1 MGDALWKDV
10 AVFQQVSAQSVDA
23 LGALTHQE
31 IAGSKHDAVRL
42 LLFGLDRNKAHA
54 GALRRFTDGLGIRRI
69 VLLPLDEW
77 LDVGWRHQ
85 SNGMTQ
91 LADLSC
97 PVVRAGT
104 GFHRDDAGRLCREK
118 GNELPAS
125 NALAEQNLAGGIGP
139 MCLEHVLRDVQPD
152 RGNLRHGRLLSVTV
166 RRRHL
171 GTLMPS
177 GGVHP
182 VPSAASG
189 KQKSYASQ
197 AGPPVGSDQASTSC
211 LEHHDGTCAPT
222 GWPRRMPSRKSRHRA
237 PVQGSAGV
245 MAARA
250 QYWGGLGWL
259 RRRSPGL
266 LVLTGGQRSIRPACS
281 VLKAASLGNESSHI
295 AARVCPSWP
304 TGSFR

>member
-1 MGDALWKDV
+1 M
-10 AVFQQVSAQSVDA
+10 Q
-23 LGALTHQE
+23 
-31 IAGSKHDAVRL
+31 
-42 LLFGLDRNKAHA
+42 
-54 GALRRFTDGLGIRRI
+54 
-69 VLLPLDEW
+69 
-77 LDVGWRHQ
+77 
-85 SNGMTQ
+85 
-91 LADLSC
+91 
-97 PVVRAGT
+97 
-104 GFHRDDAGRLCREK
+104 LCREK
-118 GNELPAS
+118 GDELPAS

-189 KQKSYASQ
+189 KRKSYASQPGRPVGSAGLVPPVPSAASGKRKSYASQ
-197 AGPPVGSDQASTSC
+197 AGPPVGSDQLSTPC
-211 LEHHDGTCAPT
+211 LEHHDGTCAST

-266 LVLTGGQRSIRPACS
+266 LVLIGGQRSIRPACS
-281 VLKAASLGNESSHI
+281 TLKAASLENESSPI
-295 AARVCPSWP
+295 AARVCRSWP